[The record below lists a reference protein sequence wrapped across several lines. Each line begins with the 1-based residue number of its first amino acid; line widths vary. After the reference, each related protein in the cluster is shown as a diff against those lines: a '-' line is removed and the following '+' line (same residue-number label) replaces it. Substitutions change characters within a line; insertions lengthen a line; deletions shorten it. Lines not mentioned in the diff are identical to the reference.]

1 MLHYCILYKF
11 SYLTVY
17 KKYPHSQMTYFDC
30 LDNLLFDSTLHKCI
44 KKTKTNY
51 NTYHFIHDCT
61 SNVHYPHYFSTYLN
75 PYAVLQ
81 EKGIIS
87 TFVEVYSV
95 NLKDGDEL

>member
-1 MLHYCILYKF
+1 MY
-11 SYLTVY
+11 
-17 KKYPHSQMTYFDC
+17 
-30 LDNLLFDSTLHKCI
+30 

-61 SNVHYPHYFSTYLN
+61 SNVHHPHYFSTYLN